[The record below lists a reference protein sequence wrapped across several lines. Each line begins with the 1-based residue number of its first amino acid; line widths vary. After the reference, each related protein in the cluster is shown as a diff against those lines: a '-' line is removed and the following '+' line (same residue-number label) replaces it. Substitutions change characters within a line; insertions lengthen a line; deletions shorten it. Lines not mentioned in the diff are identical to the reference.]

1 MNFSVKIHEMQ
12 YTRSPH
18 LSTVLS
24 SGKLLRYN
32 KGETVT
38 STNDPNVVHMVMK
51 GFIKRY
57 NISNDGSLGVQII
70 YGPQD
75 IFSLTKT
82 FRVLKNFEIYEGP
95 ENYYYT
101 AMCDAQ
107 VYAYDLTTLMQ
118 RVKTEP
124 VLYEELFCEAGHH
137 LKSCVNTLENISLR
151 NSYARVAHELLF
163 FAREFGVKTEKGMQ
177 ITIPLT
183 HQDIA
188 DVLGTTRET
197 VTMAIVKLR
206 AKNIIDNLRQ
216 ITVLDIDKLAA
227 EAYS

>member
-1 MNFSVKIHEMQ
+1 MNRSAKIYGMQ

-38 STNDPNVVHMVMK
+38 STHDPNAVHLVLK

-82 FRVLKNFEIYEGP
+82 FRVLRSFELYDGP

-101 AMCDAQ
+101 AMCDVQ
-107 VYAYDLTTLMQ
+107 VYSYDLTSLLE
-118 RVKTEP
+118 RVTAEP
-124 VLYEELFCEAGHH
+124 VLYGELFCEAGHH
-137 LKSCVNTLENISLR
+137 LKSCVNTIENISLR
-151 NSYARVAHELLF
+151 NSYSRVAHELLF
-163 FAREFGVKTEKGMQ
+163 LARQFGVKTEKGMQ
-177 ITIPLT
+177 ITVPLT

-188 DVLGTTRET
+188 GILGTTRET

-206 AKNIIDNLRQ
+206 NKDIIDNLRQ
-216 ITVLDIDKLAA
+216 ITVLDINKLAV
-227 EAYS
+227 ESYS